1 MLIEREAFVEWD
13 LNGCYSPKNRYNEIK
28 DEQNWRQFTMQK
40 AEYKACATDVFS
52 AEKNGV
58 EYYIFAEDFTPKLCD
73 FASEI
78 QKALD
83 GRMDM
88 IRTYVESNSDYKEAF
103 GKLDGEQRKK
113 LLLHP
118 QVYIFSDGG
127 TITWLGSK
135 YVTDKMISINFFGAV
150 DELGTVEIL
159 DI

>member
-1 MLIEREAFVEWD
+1 MNKEYRNIGYDSSE
-13 LNGCYSPKNRYNEIK
+13 KEI
-28 DEQNWRQFTMQK
+28 R
-40 AEYKACATDVFS
+40 AA
-52 AEKNGV
+52 
-58 EYYIFAEDFTPKLCD
+58 
-73 FASEI
+73 
-78 QKALD
+78 
-83 GRMDM
+83 
-88 IRTYVESNSDYKEAF
+88 YVESNSDYKEAF